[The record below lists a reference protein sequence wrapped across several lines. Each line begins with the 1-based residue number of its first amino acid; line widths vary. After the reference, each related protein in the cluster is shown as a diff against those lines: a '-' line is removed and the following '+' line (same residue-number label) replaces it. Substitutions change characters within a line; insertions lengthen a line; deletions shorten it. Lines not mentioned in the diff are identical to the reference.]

1 MTVLVNPYIML
12 NGNAKEAIRFYVE
25 SLDAKVLFQQTFG
38 ETPEDPGHPLPKEF
52 KERVAHAV
60 LKIGEMELLV
70 ADSEPGQQTHT
81 GNRVTICMTTNEV
94 KKAQQLYKLLK
105 QDGKVNSPLTET
117 YFSPAYGMVTDQ
129 FGVTFQIF
137 TKI

>member
-12 NGNAKEAIRFYVE
+12 NGNAKKAIEFYAE

-38 ETPEDPGHPLPKEF
+38 EAIEDPERPLPEEF
-52 KERVAHAV
+52 KERVAHSV

-81 GNRVTICMTTNEV
+81 GDRVTICMTTNEV
-94 KKAQQLYKLLK
+94 EKAQQMYTLL
-105 QDGKVNSPLTET
+105 QQGGKVNIPLTET
-117 YFSPAYGMVTDQ
+117 YFSPAYGVVTDQ

-137 TKI
+137 TRK